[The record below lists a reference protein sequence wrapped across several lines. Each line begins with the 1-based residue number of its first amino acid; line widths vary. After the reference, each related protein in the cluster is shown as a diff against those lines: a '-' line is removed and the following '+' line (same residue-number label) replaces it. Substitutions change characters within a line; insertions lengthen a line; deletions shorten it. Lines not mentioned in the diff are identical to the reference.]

1 MNPPILIDRA
11 SAFIDLIFIFQPD
24 EVIDPGVNFSLYLNC
39 HHKVVY
45 AKYKLEIYYP
55 TAYEPKVYQ
64 CQNTKFKLEIY
75 YPSTY
80 ELKVY
85 QCQKATTDA
94 IWKVN
99 IKNKYQRKRKDCGIQ
114 LVPHGATQISVN
126 RRSPWNNNK
135 IKKL

>member
-55 TAYEPKVYQ
+55 T
-64 CQNTKFKLEIY
+64 
-75 YPSTY
+75 TY

-99 IKNKYQRKRKDCGIQ
+99 IKKKYQRKRKDCGIQ
-114 LVPHGATQISVN
+114 LVPHGATQIFIN